1 VSAII
6 IEFWQSIEKTAFA
19 HFLHKTILS
28 GNHHALNIFKKIS
41 KNEKNQQKNGLISLI
56 SFPEPQKNDFLTAF
70 FALKFKGRKIMF
82 RKPLVVAFIIIL
94 SAQAKLSWGENYDF
108 RFTRW
113 GMTPE
118 EVTASESKLDPIEKG
133 GNLIKYKTQI
143 LGKNVELV
151 YLFAQNKLIGSSY
164 KLEDNYLNSQHFI
177 TTYQKLKAALAQKYG
192 PAQKDEIIW
201 SNDAYRNVNNKRG
214 LALSLGHVKYLAIW
228 ETPDTTITC
237 SLKEENFYVNCSV
250 EYSSKQLS
258 ALQQE
263 IKKEDKMDPL

>member
-1 VSAII
+1 M
-6 IEFWQSIEKTAFA
+6 
-19 HFLHKTILS
+19 HKTKLS
-28 GNHHALNIFKKIS
+28 GIHQALNIYKEFQKAKKASKKIS
-41 KNEKNQQKNGLISLI
+41 PISLI

-82 RKPLVVAFIIIL
+82 RKLFVVAFIIIL

-118 EVTASESKLDPIEKG
+118 EVIASESKLDPIEKG
-133 GNLIKYKTQI
+133 ENLIKYKTQL

-151 YLFAQNKLIGSSY
+151 YHFAQNKLVGSSY

-192 PAQKDEIIW
+192 PAIKDEIIW
-201 SNDAYRNVNNKRG
+201 TNDAYRNVSNKRG

-228 ETPDTTITC
+228 ETPDTTIAC

-258 ALQQE
+258 ALQQA